1 MVELPPRA
9 SPAWRRSLGII
20 LRFFK
25 LLRLAVWRA
34 FNHDAFG
41 VAKGAAYSSII
52 SLFPVLLVI
61 ASILSAFNKTQAFI
75 REIAYA
81 VGRIFPPGA
90 AQTAVVYFET
100 AQRRPLGVL
109 ITTSL
114 LTLWTASGV
123 MISWMEGFRNAYQL
137 PKTWGIVKERLI
149 AFGLVIMAGIPLA
162 AATVLVAFG
171 TQIERWAIHSTS
183 HAYDWYI
190 LVLWTFSRWVIAIL
204 TSIAVIALIYHHA
217 VPRTLRWHSVMPGA
231 SLATAIWFPATI
243 GFGWYASHY
252 AEYSLLYGSL
262 ATAIVLLVWM
272 YIISIIVLIGAE
284 FNAILYPRAVSTAKP
299 SDDVQ
304 NGTKVK
310 VS

>member
-1 MVELPPRA
+1 MVELP
-9 SPAWRRSLGII
+9 SRRSPGWWTSLGMV

-52 SLFPVLLVI
+52 SMFPVLLVI
-61 ASILSAFNKTQAFI
+61 ASILSAFNKTEAFI

-90 AQTAVVYFET
+90 AQTAVAYFET
-100 AQRRPLGVL
+100 AHKRPLGVL

-171 TQIERWAIHSTS
+171 TQIERWAIHSTA
-183 HAYDWYI
+183 HAFDWYI

-217 VPRTLRWHSVMPGA
+217 VPRTLRWHSVLPGA
-231 SLATAIWFPATI
+231 TLATAIWFPATI

-284 FNAILYPRAVSTAKP
+284 FNAILYPRTVTAVKP
-299 SDDVQ
+299 AEARE
-304 NGTKVK
+304 NGTKIK
-310 VS
+310 VG